1 MGRGDVRSRSS
12 EPAVVISASSGLN
25 GWATS
30 FTQVLTGVIGASGGN
45 SRTGELEQ
53 FGPWQGCL
61 SGFGVPSPSG
71 IGRSILVVEEWC
83 VEPGGAFRIPM

>member
-1 MGRGDVRSRSS
+1 MGRCEVGSRSY
-12 EPAVVISASSGLN
+12 EPAVVISTSRLLN

-30 FTQVLTGVIGASGGN
+30 FTQVLAGVIGACGGN

-61 SGFGVPSPSG
+61 SGLGF
-71 IGRSILVVEEWC
+71 
-83 VEPGGAFRIPM
+83 PGSE